1 MIIHYFD
8 QYPNLFLVSLIFNY
22 NHWKNRGK
30 INAQEEELLTVL
42 SQMGWKYKWGGANFF
57 MRQAWDNSSLL

>member
-22 NHWKNRGK
+22 NHWKNRGE